1 MDNKSALYGLLGRNI
16 SHSFSPGYFN
26 NRFLKENIDARFDL
40 FDIHSINELS
50 NLLKSTPELRGF
62 SVTIPYKQEVMNF
75 LDRISPEAK
84 NIGAVN
90 CVKVTKDGLAGY
102 NTDAIGFLNSL
113 KPLIQGKK
121 NINALLLGTGG
132 ASKAVAY
139 VLTNLSIPFK
149 TISRRAGDNLLT
161 YDELDKTIIKSSQ
174 LIINATPLGMYP
186 YINEAP
192 SIPYEYL
199 TEHHILYDLIYNPA
213 ETLFLKKGRR
223 EGAVI
228 KNGLEML
235 YLQAEAAW
243 EIWHK

>member
-1 MDNKSALYGLLGRNI
+1 MNNKSALYGLLGRNI
-16 SHSFSPGYFN
+16 SHSFSPGYFTN
-26 NRFLKENIDARFDL
+26 KFLKENIDARFDL
-40 FDIHSINELS
+40 FDIHSINELP
-50 NLLKSTPELRGF
+50 NLLKSMPELRGF

-75 LDRISPEAK
+75 LDHISPEAI

-90 CVKVTKDGLAGY
+90 CVKVTKNGLAGY

-113 KPLIQGKK
+113 KPLIQGKT

-139 VLTNLSIPFK
+139 VLKSLSIPFK
-149 TISRRAGDNLLT
+149 TISRTAGDNIVT
-161 YDELDKTIIKSSQ
+161 YDELNKEIIKSSQ
-174 LIINATPLGMYP
+174 LIINATPVGMFP
-186 YINEAP
+186 NIDKAP
-192 SIPYEYL
+192 SIPYEHL
-199 TEHHILYDLIYNPA
+199 TKHHILYDLVYNPA

-235 YLQAEAAW
+235 HLQAEAAW
-243 EIWHK
+243 EIWHQ

>member
-113 KPLIQGKK
+113 KPLIQGKT